1 MNLESCETILRT
13 RNCTN
18 VKGVSDL
25 EQGSITFTPQLG
37 VSYQV
42 VVDAGFWS
50 DDDGSVNSD
59 LTFSLELA
67 IPEATNLLAPEQTL
81 HQQIV
86 GYNSYDCYSVNVDQY
101 YRANGWTW
109 LTALAEVTVNVA
121 NGQASVLLSA

>member
-67 IPEATNLLAPEQTL
+67 IPETTNLLAPEQTL